1 MTNPQRGQR
10 HVLAPLLNPRSV
22 ALVGVSARPGSIGR
36 WLLDT
41 FLGGG
46 YPGELFLVNPRY
58 PELDGHRCYAD
69 LSELPTLPEM
79 AVLNVGSARM
89 EELFDQAVALG
100 IRALTLFDYCV
111 LEQEETPPLLSRLRE
126 KASRH
131 GVAICGGGGM
141 GFYNLDAGVH
151 ASYYSA
157 EHLTPGH
164 IALIAHSGS
173 VFTVLAMADPRHRFN
188 LVVSAGSEIV
198 TGVDAY
204 LDYAICQPSTR
215 VVALFIETVRNPA
228 AFERAL
234 AEAQAR
240 DIPVVICKVGRT
252 AKSAEFA
259 RTHSGAIAGSYA
271 AFEALCDRYGALTVD
286 NLDEMMA
293 TAALFAQGRRA
304 RSGGIGAVLDSGGLR
319 QLLVDR
325 AERLGLSFAKLSS
338 TTLAHIAEHLP
349 HTLEADN
356 PLDAAGP
363 VTDDYEAAFR
373 EGLGAIMS
381 DPDTGLGWFEFD
393 ATDHFRPMP
402 GYLDVAKEAA
412 AATDKPLLVVNS
424 ASSTINTQVAA
435 ELHADGVTL
444 INGVD
449 AGLVAVRN
457 LFEHRDHGLRGPRV
471 VPTLPADTLVT
482 HWRDRLANG
491 ALSETEALELLAAF
505 HIPTVP
511 CRAAADLDEAL
522 NAAEALG
529 FPVALK
535 TAAPGQDHKTDV
547 DGVRLGIADRDALQ
561 DAYRDLDRRLGPQV
575 TVAAMAPSG
584 IEVAFGMVRDDQFG
598 PLVMVS
604 AGGTLIEL
612 LADRATMLP
621 RFDHREARRHIER
634 LAIHRLLMGVRG
646 AAPAD
651 VDALAEALSKFSIL
665 VAALGDSVAEI
676 DVNPLLAGPDGVMAV
691 DALVVSRVAPS

>member
-1 MTNPQRGQR
+1 MPECADR
-10 HVLAPLLNPRSV
+10 HALDPLLNPRSV
-22 ALVGVSARPGSIGR
+22 ALVGVSERPGSIGR
-36 WLLDT
+36 WLLDA
-41 FLGGG
+41 FLGGR

-58 PELDGHRCYAD
+58 PELAGRRCYAD
-69 LSELPTLPEM
+69 LSDLPTLPEM
-79 AVLNVGSARM
+79 AVLNVGSARVEAM
-89 EELFDQAVALG
+89 FDQAVELG

-111 LEQEETPPLLSRLRE
+111 LENEETPNLLSRLRE
-126 KASRH
+126 KAARH

-141 GFYNLDAGVH
+141 GYFNLDAGVH

-157 EHLTPGH
+157 EHLSAGH

-173 VFTVLAMADPRHRFN
+173 VFAVLAMADPRHRFN
-188 LVVSAGSEIV
+188 LVVSAGSEIA

-204 LDYAICQPSTR
+204 LDYAIRQPSTR
-215 VVALFIETVRNPA
+215 VVTLFIETVRNPA

-234 AEAQAR
+234 AEAEAR
-240 DIPVVICKVGRT
+240 DVPVVICKVGRT

-271 AFEALCDRYGALTVD
+271 AFEALCDRYGALNVD

-304 RSGGIGAVLDSGGLR
+304 GRGGIGAVLDSGGLR

-325 AERLGLSFAKLSS
+325 ADRLSLQFAKLSS
-338 TTLAHIAEHLP
+338 ETLTRIADHLP

-363 VTDDYEAAFR
+363 VTDDYEAVFR
-373 EGLGAIMS
+373 EGLGAIMD
-381 DPDTGLGWFEFD
+381 DPDTALGWFEFE
-393 ATDHFRPMP
+393 ATDRFQPIP
-402 GYLDVAKEAA
+402 AYLDIAKEAA
-412 AATDKPLLVVNS
+412 AASDKPLLVVNS
-424 ASSTINTQVAA
+424 ASTTINTQVAA
-435 ELHADGVTL
+435 DLHAGGVAL

-449 AGLVAVRN
+449 AGLAAVRN
-457 LFEHRDHGLRGPRV
+457 LFAHRDHGQRGARV
-471 VPTLPADTLVT
+471 APPLPDDTLVT

-491 ALSETEALELLAAF
+491 ALSETEALGLLAAF
-505 HIPTVP
+505 DIPTVP
-511 CRAAADLDEAL
+511 CRAAADLDDAL
-522 NAAEALG
+522 NAAEAVG

-547 DGVRLGIADRDALQ
+547 DGVRLGIADRDALRE
-561 DAYRDLDRRLGPQV
+561 AYRDLERRLGPRV

-584 IEVAFGMVRDDQFG
+584 VEVAFGMVRDDQFG
-598 PLVMVS
+598 PLVLVS

-621 RFDHREARRHIER
+621 RFDQREARRHIER
-634 LAIHRLLMGVRG
+634 LAIHRLLTGARG

-651 VDALAEALSKFSIL
+651 VDALAAALSRFSIL

-676 DVNPLLAGPDGVMAV
+676 DVNPLLAGPDGVVAV
-691 DALVVSRVAPS
+691 DALVVR